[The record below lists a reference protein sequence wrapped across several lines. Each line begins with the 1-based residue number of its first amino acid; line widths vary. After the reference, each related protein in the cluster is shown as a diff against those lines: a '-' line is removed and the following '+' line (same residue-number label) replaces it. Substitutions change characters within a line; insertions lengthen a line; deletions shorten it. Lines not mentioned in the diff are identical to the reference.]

1 MKATLFALCTT
12 FFALTSGAVS
22 LVYRGVVTDNNGKV
36 LGKGSHTIVFRLYE
50 NSAGATNDALVTQ
63 TNESVAVD
71 SAGAFQRTIDL
82 AGCEE
87 LILSNRL
94 NYVGLSVDGA
104 DEIQPRQRI
113 LPQPYANRAAVADR
127 IAAGGTV
134 VYVEAQN
141 LNCRKLVGGD
151 AAEVVVSEELKVE
164 GREFDAPLKVG
175 ELDARTLT
183 VRATQG
189 MTVFADG
196 WRPLDETWWSD
207 DWGSLKHGKPP
218 ADGALTVGNAG
229 AYFISSLGESAREEY
244 AAAQYAQLLKTR
256 NTIWR
261 MPGIAFFGRPGD
273 RIDDAFD
280 KIFKSVCVEVGRNTD
295 APVPPQVKAACLPY
309 VGQEGDAE

>member
-1 MKATLFALCTT
+1 MKATLFVLCSSL
-12 FFALTSGAVS
+12 FALTSGAVS
-22 LVYRGVVTDNNGKV
+22 LIYRGVVSDNDGNV
-36 LGKGSHTIVFRLYE
+36 LAEGVHTVVFRLYE
-50 NSAGATNDALVTQ
+50 NSAGTTDDALVTQ
-63 TNESVAVD
+63 THESVAVD
-71 SAGAFQRTIDL
+71 AEGAFQRTIDL
-82 AGCEE
+82 AGCEG

-104 DEIQPRQRI
+104 AEIQPRQRI

-134 VYVEAQN
+134 AHVEAQD
-141 LNCRKLVGGD
+141 LDCRKLVGGI
-151 AAEVVVSEELKVE
+151 AAEVVVLEELKVGE
-164 GREFDAPLKVG
+164 REIDAPLRIG
-175 ELDARTLT
+175 ELDVRTLT
-183 VRATQG
+183 VRATLG

-196 WRPLDETWWSD
+196 WRPLDETWWSG
-207 DWGSLKHGKPP
+207 DWSSLKRGKVPT
-218 ADGALTVGNAG
+218 DGTLTVGNAG

-295 APVPPQVKAACLPY
+295 APVPPQVKAAYLPY
-309 VGQEGDAE
+309 VGQEGGAE

>member
-1 MKATLFALCTT
+1 MKVTLFALCSSL
-12 FFALTSGAVS
+12 FALTSGAVS
-22 LVYRGVVTDNNGKV
+22 LVYRGVVSDNNGNV
-36 LGKGSHTIVFRLYE
+36 LGKGTHAVVFRLYE
-50 NSAGATNDALVTQ
+50 NSAGTTDDALVTQ
-63 TNESVAVD
+63 TNRSVAVD
-71 SAGAFQRTIDL
+71 GAGAFQCTIDL
-82 AGCEE
+82 AGCEG

-104 DEIQPRQRI
+104 PEIQPRQRI
-113 LPQPYANRAAVADR
+113 LPQPYANRTVVADR

-134 VYVEAQN
+134 THVEAQN

-151 AAEVVVSEELKVE
+151 AAEVFVTEELKVE
-164 GREFDAPLKVG
+164 GREVDAPLRVV

-183 VRATQG
+183 VRATLG

-196 WRPLDETWWSD
+196 WRPLDATWWSG
-207 DWGSLKHGKPP
+207 DWSSLKRGKAPT
-218 ADGALTVGNAG
+218 DGALTVGNAG

-244 AAAQYAQLLKTR
+244 AAAQYAQLLNTR

-280 KIFKSVCVEVGRNTD
+280 KIFKPVCVEVGRNSD
-295 APVPPQVKAACLPY
+295 ALVPPQVKAACLPY
-309 VGQEGDAE
+309 VGLEGGAE